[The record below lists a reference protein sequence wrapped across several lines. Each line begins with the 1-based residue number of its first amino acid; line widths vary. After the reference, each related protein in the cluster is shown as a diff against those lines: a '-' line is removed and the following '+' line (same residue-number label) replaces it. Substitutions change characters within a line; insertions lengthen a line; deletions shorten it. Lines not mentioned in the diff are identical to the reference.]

1 MTAIQIELFPVAPTH
16 IAGATAGVPEQHT
29 TGTDSKNMAPVNL
42 YDVDGR
48 VCARA
53 TIDTTMTLDPC
64 RSCPLRELCEPD
76 NCGMKLYDVD
86 VPEQE
91 YTPFANWVDAPLF

>member
-1 MTAIQIELFPVAPTH
+1 MTAIQLELFPVAPTH
-16 IAGATAGVPEQHT
+16 IAGAPAVVLDQHN
-29 TGTDSKNMAPVNL
+29 TGAKTKHMAPVNL
-42 YDVDGR
+42 YDADGR

-86 VPEQE
+86 VPEQD
-91 YTPFANWVDAPLF
+91 YMPFADWVDAPLF

>member
-1 MTAIQIELFPVAPTH
+1 MTVIQLEIFPVTPTH
-16 IAGATAGVPEQHT
+16 AAGVPAVVPDLVN
-29 TGTDSKNMAPVNL
+29 TGVDPKHMASVNL
-42 YDVDGR
+42 YDADGR

-53 TIDTTMTLDPC
+53 IIDTTLTLDPC
-64 RSCPLRELCEPD
+64 RSCPLRELCDRD

-91 YTPFANWVDAPLF
+91 YMPFEDWVDAPPF